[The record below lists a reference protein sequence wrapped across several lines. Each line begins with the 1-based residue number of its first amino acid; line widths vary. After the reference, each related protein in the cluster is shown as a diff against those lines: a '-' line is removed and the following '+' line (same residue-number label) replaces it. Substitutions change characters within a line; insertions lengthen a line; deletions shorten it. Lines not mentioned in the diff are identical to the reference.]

1 MKKMFYLFALLSLM
15 ALPLASADIITP
27 GTVTIA
33 INSQITN
40 MQDFPDYTFFS
51 ISRHPIGIGH
61 AIAISESG
69 EIEDSCSYK
78 FCSVS
83 VYAIKKELFN
93 ENYINSLINSSHDD
107 YGVIQELENY
117 LSSNAIKVI
126 EKIRTSETI
135 SAWDTKTSV
144 KNYYHIDLNSVK
156 TTPDNEIAGRNYL
169 IILMPLLL
177 TFIIELGIV
186 YLFVRG
192 SFWKTALY
200 VFLINLVTVPIA
212 NLLPIS
218 FSLIIEAGVVIVE
231 SFAIMF
237 LFKQKYIRALLISF
251 VANFFS
257 AIVGVIVLL
266 GLFDYLF

>member
-1 MKKMFYLFALLSLM
+1 
-15 ALPLASADIITP
+15 
-27 GTVTIA
+27 
-33 INSQITN
+33 
-40 MQDFPDYTFFS
+40 
-51 ISRHPIGIGH
+51 
-61 AIAISESG
+61 
-69 EIEDSCSYK
+69 
-78 FCSVS
+78 
-83 VYAIKKELFN
+83 
-93 ENYINSLINSSHDD
+93 
-107 YGVIQELENY
+107 
-117 LSSNAIKVI
+117 
-126 EKIRTSETI
+126 
-135 SAWDTKTSV
+135 
-144 KNYYHIDLNSVK
+144 
-156 TTPDNEIAGRNYL
+156 
-169 IILMPLLL
+169 MPLLL